1 MRAAIPLMIKNL
13 IPKEECIMANE
24 NLYTNLEQLELLAQR
39 TKDAIPVNVS
49 DLENDSGYQTAA
61 QVEAAIN
68 AKVSSVFD
76 YKGVYRLCRAPAR
89 VVDC

>member
-1 MRAAIPLMIKNL
+1 
-13 IPKEECIMANE
+13 MANE

-76 YKGVYRLCRAPAR
+76 YKGSIAFAELLPALLIADNVGDVYNISDAFT
-89 VVDC
+89 